1 MSRHELDVAY
11 PSVTVAPALSLL
23 AIGAAAA
30 ALAGALC
37 APPAVAR
44 PGGAA

>member
-1 MSRHELDVAY
+1 MSRHQLAIAY

-23 AIGAAAA
+23 AIAAAA
-30 ALAGALC
+30 AGLAGALC
-37 APPAVAR
+37 APPAVVP